1 MAKLQVLTF
10 DNLDVIKNYID
21 VNDAKFIKSVAID
34 GNVLKFYNVVEPV
47 GDTEPVKEITL
58 PDTDISGLLEK
69 LTTTNVGN
77 VIVSK
82 ADGTIEDGGVKLADL
97 ATKTDVEDAIDEVDG
112 KIGTLADLDT
122 TAKTD
127 LVGAINEIKAVA
139 DAGGAGSVVSID
151 TSSTTDGYLKTYTI
165 KQGETEIGKI
175 DIPKDLVVSSGE
187 IVVDPD
193 GQPEGTY
200 IKLTIA
206 NQTTPLF
213 INVLDLIDVYTAKSG
228 ATQIQLAISD
238 TNEISATIVAGSVG
252 TTELANGSVST
263 AKIAD
268 ANVTASKLADDAKA
282 LFDSTGSAAQA
293 LIDAKAYTD
302 EQLGNIEAISSA
314 EIEALFAV

>member
-82 ADGTIEDGGVKLADL
+82 ADGTIEDGGVKLTDL

-112 KIGTLADLDT
+112 KIGTLDDLDT

-127 LVGAINEIKAVA
+127 LVGAINEVKAIA
-139 DAGGAGSVVSID
+139 DAGGTGSIVSID
-151 TSSTTDGYLKTYTI
+151 TSTTTEGYLKTYTI

-252 TTELANGSVST
+252 TTELANSSVST

-282 LFDSTGSAAQA
+282 LFDATGSAAQA